1 MQVNPRLYRSNDD
14 RILAG
19 VAGGLADYF
28 NVDPVIVRILWVISA
43 FVTASLT
50 FWIYLIMIV
59 VVPLE
64 PSEWPQPSPW
74 APGGTPLGYNASYTQ
89 PGYTQPGM
97 PPAGTTGPAPAE
109 GATAPATDAAGFAAT
124 SSGPAP
130 AQDGGPVPPAG
141 APGAV
146 PPPPGYAGD
155 WRWQRRQDRWQRR
168 AERWQQRANDWEY
181 RHDHDRGMSGSLVF
195 GLLLIVVGGLVAWHE
210 INPNLDLGLS
220 WPIAII
226 AFGAILVVSS
236 VGWHRGGDAK

>member
-1 MQVNPRLYRSNDD
+1 MQVNPRLYRSTDD
-14 RILAG
+14 RFIAG

-28 NVDPVIVRILWVISA
+28 NVDPVIVRILWVIS
-43 FVTASLT
+43 VPLTGSLT

-89 PGYTQPGM
+89 PGTTPPG
-97 PPAGTTGPAPAE
+97 GAPAE
-109 GATAPATDAAGFAAT
+109 AGSTGSAGSADAAGFAAT
-124 SSGPAP
+124 STGPAP
-130 AQDGGPVPPAG
+130 AQDGAPVPPPFGGPG
-141 APGAV
+141 APV
-146 PPPPGYAGD
+146 PPPAGGPVD

-168 AERWQQRANDWEY
+168 AERWQQRAGDWEY
-181 RHDHDRGMSGSLVF
+181 RHEHNGSGGLVF
-195 GLLLIVVGGLVAWHE
+195 GLFLIVIGGLVAWHE
-210 INPNLDLGLS
+210 INPNLDLSLT

-236 VGWHRGGDAK
+236 LGWRRGGGPGSGK